1 MKIIFQIEVIVTAIL
16 PKQREKKRLKAGF
29 D

>member
-1 MKIIFQIEVIVTAIL
+1 MKIIFLIEVIVTAIL
-16 PKQREKKRLKAGF
+16 SKQREKKRLKAGF